1 MYEGNVCRGMRTH
14 TKKRSLELIEFVSLY
29 TQHEYFQMRKS
40 SASDGDGD
48 KNICSKISC
57 GCYFTIDEEV
67 ALTKYLV
74 HLPINNDAIMDMDME

>member
-1 MYEGNVCRGMRTH
+1 MRTN
-14 TKKRSLELIEFVSLY
+14 TKNIPLEIIAFTPLH

-48 KNICSKISC
+48 KNICSEISC